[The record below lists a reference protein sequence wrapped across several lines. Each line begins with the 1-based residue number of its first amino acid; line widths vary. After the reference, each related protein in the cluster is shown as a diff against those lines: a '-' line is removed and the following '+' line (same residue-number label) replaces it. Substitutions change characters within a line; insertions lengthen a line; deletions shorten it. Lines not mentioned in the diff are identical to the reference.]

1 MVGVPGSAP
10 SPWPRNISA
19 HVRARLTSETSR
31 SAYTCAG
38 WFNRPW
44 RPVVVTCDAV
54 RGVRACL
61 AATDSN
67 SRRQAAAFRGQTG
80 VFAPS
85 PLGDSTIT
93 PPSSWDVNLF
103 ESSSPD
109 MGQTSIIGA
118 VEFDGAFKGEPSSS
132 MWARLASVTLHEGAG
147 REDGPWQQGDLRLK
161 GRLGHW
167 GEMAQWGI
175 TPPCRQVESAPSC
188 SPRLLASAVR

>member
-1 MVGVPGSAP
+1 MVDLPGSAP

-38 WFNRPW
+38 WFDRPW
-44 RPVVVTCDAV
+44 RPVVVACEAV

-61 AATDSN
+61 AATETN
-67 SRRQAAAFRGQTG
+67 SRRQTATFRGRTG
-80 VFAPS
+80 VFELS

-93 PPSSWDVNLF
+93 PPSSWDVNDF

-118 VEFDGAFKGEPSSS
+118 TKF
-132 MWARLASVTLHEGAG
+132 EGACKG
-147 REDGPWQQGDLRLK
+147 SFRLSCELDQCRLRSM
-161 GRLGHW
+161 R
-167 GEMAQWGI
+167 
-175 TPPCRQVESAPSC
+175 
-188 SPRLLASAVR
+188 VRTGGMTVHGGKAT